1 MFDKIQMI
9 EIFNNVL
16 GKKIDHLDGD
26 INLFNEGILDSFNI
40 LAVISEIETK
50 FGVQF
55 KMDDLVAENFE
66 SINSLLGLLNNENQR

>member
-1 MFDKIQMI
+1 MI